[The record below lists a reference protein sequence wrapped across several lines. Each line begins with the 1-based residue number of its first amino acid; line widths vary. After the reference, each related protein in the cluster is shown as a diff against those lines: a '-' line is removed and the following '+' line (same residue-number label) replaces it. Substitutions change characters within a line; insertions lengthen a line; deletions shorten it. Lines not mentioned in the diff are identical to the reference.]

1 MAEGQV
7 MAGESLVVRFANF
20 VKLPHTV
27 FALPF
32 ALVGATLA
40 SFTRGVTIGT
50 LAWIVL
56 GLRRTSSAIAL
67 FVIALG
73 FAIGAMVLAGIE
85 RQPLAVLAR
94 SVQLR
99 DAPHGLADE
108 IGRAQELGVVELVEG
123 RAAWRLIETRQ
134 GVRGWIPATAVV
146 EVRPLD
152 SRP

>member
-1 MAEGQV
+1 VGRVPPFTPAE
-7 MAGESLVVRFANF
+7 L
-20 VKLPHTV
+20 
-27 FALPF
+27 
-32 ALVGATLA
+32 
-40 SFTRGVTIGT
+40 GVTAALMWA

-56 GLRRTSSAIAL
+56 GLRRTSSAVAL

-73 FAIGAMVLAGIE
+73 FTIGALALGAIE
-85 RQPLAVLAR
+85 REPLAVLAR

-108 IGRAQELGVVELVEG
+108 IGRAQELGVVRVVEQ

-134 GVRGWIPATAVV
+134 NVRGWIPATAVV